1 MTPDEP
7 IAHRRCRL
15 LTLASELGEVAEV
28 GQQMGISRTRSG
40 EGKRRSG
47 HDGLAALPPTARR
60 TPQLRNAT
68 PTHVTHELLSRCV
81 FEPTLGCR
89 ELADRLGERGAQ
101 VGTTTVRTLRNA
113 HGLGRRCQRLA
124 RAATIAAPT
133 TALATEAARAD
144 DLVGFCRVAAAPGDL
159 LAMDHFHRQPEG
171 RWQPRPQQARRHRHS
186 AGRP

>member
-1 MTPDEP
+1 MTCLTCCSARPSCPRVGAARPPCDEGSGGACDAAHTNRKVSAAVTPDEP

-113 HGLGRRCQRLA
+113 HGLGR
-124 RAATIAAPT
+124 
-133 TALATEAARAD
+133 
-144 DLVGFCRVAAAPGDL
+144 
-159 LAMDHFHRQPEG
+159 
-171 RWQPRPQQARRHRHS
+171 
-186 AGRP
+186 